1 MLRNGS
7 ILSICIMLSSV
18 SRNTCGRLF
27 LVERSLATK
36 VDDLAGLGLEGA
48 SEGLGLEVDAKVD

>member
-1 MLRNGS
+1 M
-7 ILSICIMLSSV
+7 V

-27 LVERSLATK
+27 LVESGLATR
-36 VDDLAGLGLEGA
+36 VDNLAGLGLEGT